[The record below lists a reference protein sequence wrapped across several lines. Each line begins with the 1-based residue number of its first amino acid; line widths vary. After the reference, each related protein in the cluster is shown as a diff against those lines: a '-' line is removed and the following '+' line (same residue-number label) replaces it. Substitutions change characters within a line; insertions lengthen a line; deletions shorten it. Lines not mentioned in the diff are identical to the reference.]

1 MAKNKAPTFVVTG
14 KCRLSYAHIWEPSR
28 MSEDDP
34 LKYSACIII
43 PKTDKTTLDKI
54 KAAVEAATKDGIA
67 SKWKG
72 KKPANLKLPLR
83 DGDDERPDDPAFAGC
98 YFFNAN
104 SRNRPK
110 VVDMARNEILDQ
122 DEIYSGCYCRFSI
135 NFYPFN
141 GRQNGVAAGLGN
153 VQKVCDGERL
163 AGGTRA
169 EDDFD
174 DDFDDTGSGALDDI
188 L

>member
-1 MAKNKAPTFVVTG
+1 MEGQTA
-14 KCRLSYAHIWEPSR
+14 
-28 MSEDDP
+28 
-34 LKYSACIII
+34 
-43 PKTDKTTLDKI
+43 
-54 KAAVEAATKDGIA
+54 
-67 SKWKG
+67 
-72 KKPANLKLPLR
+72 R

-104 SRNRPK
+104 SRNRPQ

-174 DDFDDTGSGALDDI
+174 DDFEDTGSGALDDI